1 MGSDVTA
8 KALQHQIPR
17 FRNIGKLQL
26 QALQSGG
33 DPKDVDIGTTVKDN
47 QGQKLAVY
55 FSFCTAHFLF
65 CTFPFCTQLY
75 QYRVEQPINALYQT
89 FQNISEGTALLVA

>member
-1 MGSDVTA
+1 MLHLKPATHINFLLDTARIMGSDVTA

-55 FSFCTAHFLF
+55 FSFCTAHFLLHISF
-65 CTFPFCTQLY
+65 LHA
-75 QYRVEQPINALYQT
+75 VIPI
-89 FQNISEGTALLVA
+89 SCGTTY